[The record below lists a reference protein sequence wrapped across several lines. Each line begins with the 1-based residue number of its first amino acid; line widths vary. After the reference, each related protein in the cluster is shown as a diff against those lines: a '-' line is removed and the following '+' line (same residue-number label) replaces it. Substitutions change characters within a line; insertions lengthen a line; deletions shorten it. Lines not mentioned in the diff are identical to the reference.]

1 MHTVTQLELAGAT
14 AILDALLPHGA
25 GLSVQGGVGCRI
37 TSADGSE
44 EYTPRGTKRETYNLA
59 WAMIKA
65 IQMVIVDSEITAV
78 PFKSDADKAAWATI
92 KAVQMAKL

>member
-1 MHTVTQLELAGAT
+1 
-14 AILDALLPHGA
+14 
-25 GLSVQGGVGCRI
+25 
-37 TSADGSE
+37 
-44 EYTPRGTKRETYNLA
+44 
-59 WAMIKA
+59 MIKA

>member
-1 MHTVTQLELAGAT
+1 MHAVTQLELASAT

-25 GLSVQGGVGCRI
+25 ALSIQGGVGCRI

-44 EYTPRGTKRETYNLA
+44 EYTPRGTKRETFNLA

-65 IQMVIVDSEITAV
+65 IQMA
-78 PFKSDADKAAWATI
+78 KSKHA
-92 KAVQMAKL
+92 